1 MVLRFSIHS
10 TSPYDQW
17 RALGTESRMILR
29 FILVGAALI
38 VIVGGLV
45 GMNLKRDQVVAEMF
59 TNPQIPPV
67 TVSAAKAEAKTW
79 TDYLEGIGSISAV
92 EGIEVASEVAGTVK
106 SIDFKPNDTVQAGQR
121 LVQLDD
127 SIDQADV
134 RLYQAAIDLAQRVLD
149 RVSSLRSRGNAPQSD
164 LDSANAELLK
174 AQAQLARAQATI
186 DKKAVMAPF
195 AGMVGIRKIDIGR
208 YVAAGDALV
217 TLQRLDQVYADFT
230 LPEQAFS
237 RISQGQKVEV
247 RADAFPDEVFR
258 GAVSGIEPVVDAA
271 SRMVK
276 VRATIDNP
284 GLKLRPGFFANV
296 RLILPDR
303 PNVVTVPQTAIT
315 FSLYGDTVFAIR
327 EKKAEAGQQQPPQP
341 AGDAAQGQAPAG
353 PRLAVEQ
360 VFVRVGQRQG
370 NLAEIVEGVKA
381 GDQVV
386 TSGQLKL
393 QNGFPVVIDNSVDP
407 TRPPPAGS

>member
-1 MVLRFSIHS
+1 
-10 TSPYDQW
+10 
-17 RALGTESRMILR
+17 MILR
-29 FILVGAALI
+29 FFLVGIGLI
-38 VIVGGLV
+38 IVVGALV
-45 GMNLKRDQVVAEMF
+45 GMNIMRDQGVAAFFASQQM
-59 TNPQIPPV
+59 PPV
-67 TVSAAKAEAKTW
+67 PISATKAEAKTW
-79 TDYLEGIGSISAV
+79 TDYLEGIGSVSAV
-92 EGIEVASEVAGTVK
+92 EGIELASEVAGTVK
-106 SIDFKPNDTVQAGQR
+106 SIDFKPNDTVSAGQR

-134 RLYQAAIDLAQRVLD
+134 RLYQAAMDLAKRVLD

-174 AQAQLARAQATI
+174 AQAQIARAQATI

-195 AGMVGIRKIDIGR
+195 AGIVGIRKIDIGR

-237 RISQGQKVEV
+237 RISHGQKVEV

-258 GAVSGIEPVVDAA
+258 GEVSGIEPVVDSA

-296 RLILPDR
+296 RLILPER

-315 FSLYGDTVFAIR
+315 FSLYGDTVFVIR
-327 EKKAEAGQQQPPQP
+327 EKQAEANQQQPADQP
-341 AGDAAQGQAPAG
+341 AEKPAASGDAGQGGSQPPAG
-353 PRLAVEQ
+353 PQLTVEQ
-360 VFVRVGQRQG
+360 VFVRVGKRQG
-370 NLAEIVEGVKA
+370 SIAEIVEGVKA

-407 TRPPPAGS
+407 TRPPQAGS

>member
-1 MVLRFSIHS
+1 
-10 TSPYDQW
+10 
-17 RALGTESRMILR
+17 MILR
-29 FILVGAALI
+29 FFLVGIALI

-45 GMNLKRDQVVAEMF
+45 GMNVMRDKVVADMF
-59 TNPQIPPV
+59 ANPQIPPV
-67 TVSAAKAEAKTW
+67 AVSAAKAEAKTW
-79 TDYLEGIGSISAV
+79 ADYLEGIGTVSAV
-92 EGIEVASEVAGTVK
+92 EGIQVASEVAGTVK
-106 SIDFKPNDTVQAGQR
+106 SIDFKANDTVQAGQR

-127 SIDQADV
+127 SIDQTDA
-134 RLYQAAIDLAQRVLD
+134 RLYQAAIDLAQRTLD
-149 RVSSLRSRGNAPQSD
+149 RVSSLRARGNAPQAD
-164 LDSANAELLK
+164 LDTANAELLK
-174 AQAQLARAQATI
+174 AQAQLARAEAVI
-186 DKKAVMAPF
+186 EKKAVAAPF
-195 AGMVGIRKIDIGR
+195 AGIVGIRKVDIGR

-247 RADAFPDEVFR
+247 RADAFPDQVFR
-258 GAVSGIEPVVDAA
+258 GQVTGIEPVVDTA
-271 SRMVK
+271 SRMVR

-284 GLKLRPGFFANV
+284 DLKLRPGFFANV
-296 RLILPDR
+296 RLILPER

-315 FSLYGDTVFAIR
+315 FSLYGDTVFVIR
-327 EKKAEAGQQQPPQP
+327 EKQAEAGQQQP
-341 AGDAAQGQAPAG
+341 AGPGAGQAPAG
-353 PRLAVEQ
+353 PQLVVEQ

-370 NLAEIVEGVKA
+370 AVAEIVEGVKA

-407 TRPPPAGS
+407 SRPPQAGS

>member
-1 MVLRFSIHS
+1 
-10 TSPYDQW
+10 
-17 RALGTESRMILR
+17 MILR
-29 FILVGAALI
+29 FFLVGIGLI
-38 VIVGGLV
+38 IIVGALV
-45 GMNLKRDQVVAEMF
+45 GMNVMRDQGVAAFFASQQM
-59 TNPQIPPV
+59 PPV
-67 TVSAAKAEAKTW
+67 PISAAKAEAKTW
-79 TDYLEGIGSISAV
+79 TDYLEGIGSVSAV
-92 EGIEVASEVAGTVK
+92 EGIDVAFEVPGTVK
-106 SIDFKPNDTVQAGQR
+106 SIDFKANDTVQAGQR

-127 SIDQADV
+127 SIDQADL
-134 RLYQAAIDLAQRVLD
+134 RLYQAAMDLAQRTLD

-164 LDSANAELLK
+164 LDNANAELLK
-174 AQAQLARAQATI
+174 AQAQIARAQATI
-186 DKKAVMAPF
+186 DKKAVAAPF
-195 AGMVGIRKIDIGR
+195 PGIVGIRKIDVGR
-208 YVAAGDALV
+208 YVAAGDPLV

-247 RADAFPDEVFR
+247 RADAFPAEVFR
-258 GAVSGIEPVVDAA
+258 GQVSGIEPVVDAA

-296 RLILPDR
+296 RLILPER

-315 FSLYGDTVFAIR
+315 FSLYGDTIFVIR
-327 EKKAEAGQQQPPQP
+327 EKQAEAGQPAQPQAASGGEGGQP
-341 AGDAAQGQAPAG
+341 GAAQAPAG
-353 PRLAVEQ
+353 PQLTVEQ

-370 NLAEIVEGVKA
+370 AIAEIVEGVKA

-407 TRPPPAGS
+407 TRPAQAGS

>member
-1 MVLRFSIHS
+1 
-10 TSPYDQW
+10 
-17 RALGTESRMILR
+17 MILR
-29 FILVGAALI
+29 FFLVGIGLI
-38 VIVGGLV
+38 IVVGALV
-45 GMNLKRDQVVAEMF
+45 GMNVMRDQGVAAFFASQQM
-59 TNPQIPPV
+59 PPV
-67 TVSAAKAEAKTW
+67 PISATKAEAKTW
-79 TDYLEGIGSISAV
+79 TDYLEGIGSVSAV
-92 EGIEVASEVAGTVK
+92 EGIELASEVAGTVK
-106 SIDFKPNDTVQAGQR
+106 SIDFKPNDTIQAGQR

-149 RVSSLRSRGNAPQSD
+149 RVSSLRSRGNAPQAD

-195 AGMVGIRKIDIGR
+195 AGIVGIRKIDIGR
-208 YVAAGDALV
+208 YVAPGDALV

-237 RISQGQKVEV
+237 RISHGQKVEV

-258 GAVSGIEPVVDAA
+258 GEVSGIEPVVDSA

-296 RLILPDR
+296 RLILPER

-315 FSLYGDTVFAIR
+315 FSLYGDTVFVIR
-327 EKKAEAGQQQPPQP
+327 EKQAGAGQQQPADQP
-341 AGDAAQGQAPAG
+341 AEKPAASGDGSQPPAG
-353 PRLAVEQ
+353 PQLAVEQ
-360 VFVRVGQRQG
+360 VFVRVGKRQG
-370 NLAEIVEGVKA
+370 NIAEIIEGVKA

-407 TRPPPAGS
+407 TRPPQAGS

>member
-1 MVLRFSIHS
+1 
-10 TSPYDQW
+10 
-17 RALGTESRMILR
+17 MILR
-29 FILVGAALI
+29 FVLVGIALI
-38 VIVGGLV
+38 VVVGALV
-45 GMNLKRDQVVAEMF
+45 GMNFKRDQIVAEIFANQQM
-59 TNPQIPPV
+59 PPV
-67 TVSAAKAEAKTW
+67 PISAAKAEAKTW
-79 TDYLEGIGSISAV
+79 TDYLEGIGSVSAV
-92 EGIEVASEVAGTVK
+92 EGIEVASEVVGTVK
-106 SIDFKPNDTVQAGQR
+106 SIDFKANDTVQAGQR

-134 RLYQAAIDLAQRVLD
+134 RLYQAAMDLAQRVLD

-174 AQAQLARAQATI
+174 AQAQIARAQATI
-186 DKKAVMAPF
+186 DKKAVTAPF
-195 AGMVGIRKIDIGR
+195 AGIVGIRKIDIGR

-258 GAVSGIEPVVDAA
+258 GEVSGIEPVVDAA

-315 FSLYGDTVFAIR
+315 FSLYGDTVFVIR
-327 EKKAEAGQQQPPQP
+327 EKQAEAGQQQPADQP
-341 AGDAAQGQAPAG
+341 AEKPAASGDGSQPPAG
-353 PRLAVEQ
+353 PQLAVEQ
-360 VFVRVGQRQG
+360 VFVRVGKRQG
-370 NLAEIVEGVKA
+370 NVAEIIEGVKA

-407 TRPPPAGS
+407 TRPPQAGS

>member
-1 MVLRFSIHS
+1 MVLRFLIHS
-10 TSPYDQW
+10 MSPYDQ
-17 RALGTESRMILR
+17 RGPLGTESRMILR
-29 FILVGAALI
+29 FILVGIALI
-38 VIVGGLV
+38 IVVGGLV
-45 GMNLKRDQVVAEMF
+45 GMNLMRDKVVAEMF
-59 TNPQIPPV
+59 ANPQIPPV
-67 TVSAAKAEAKTW
+67 TVSAAKAVAKTW
-79 TDYLEGIGSISAV
+79 TDYLEGIGSVSAV

-106 SIDFKPNDTVQAGQR
+106 SIDFKANDTVQSGQR

-186 DKKAVMAPF
+186 EKKAVMAPF
-195 AGMVGIRKIDIGR
+195 AGIVGIRKIDIGR

-230 LPEQAFS
+230 LPEQSFS

-258 GAVSGIEPVVDAA
+258 GEVTGIEPVVDAA

-284 GLKLRPGFFANV
+284 QLKLRPGFFANV
-296 RLILPDR
+296 RLILPER
-303 PNVVTVPQTAIT
+303 PDVVTVPQTAIT
-315 FSLYGDTVFAIR
+315 FSLYGDTVFVIR
-327 EKKAEAGQQQPPQP
+327 EKQAEAGQQQPA
-341 AGDAAQGQAPAG
+341 AGDGAPGQAPAG
-353 PRLAVEQ
+353 PQLAVEQ

-370 NLAEIVEGVKA
+370 NLAEIVEGVKP

>member
-1 MVLRFSIHS
+1 
-10 TSPYDQW
+10 
-17 RALGTESRMILR
+17 MILR
-29 FILVGAALI
+29 FFLVGIGL
-38 VIVGGLV
+38 VIVVGALV
-45 GMNLKRDQVVAEMF
+45 GMNVMRDKVVAEMF
-59 TNPQIPPV
+59 ANPQIPPV
-67 TVSAAKAEAKTW
+67 AVSAAKAEAKTW
-79 TDYLEGIGSISAV
+79 TDYLEGIGSVSAI
-92 EGIEVASEVAGTVK
+92 EGIELASEVAGTVK
-106 SIDFKPNDTVQAGQR
+106 SVDFKANDTVQAGQR

-127 SIDQADV
+127 SIDQADL
-134 RLYQAAIDLAQRVLD
+134 RLYQAAMDLAKRTLD
-149 RVSSLRSRGNAPQSD
+149 RVSSLRSRGNAPQAD
-164 LDSANAELLK
+164 LDNANAELLK
-174 AQAQLARAQATI
+174 AQAQIARAQATI
-186 DKKAVMAPF
+186 DKKAVAAPF
-195 AGMVGIRKIDIGR
+195 AGIVGIRKVDIGR

-237 RISQGQKVEV
+237 RISHGQKVEV

-258 GAVSGIEPVVDAA
+258 GEVTGIEPVVDAA

-284 GLKLRPGFFANV
+284 DLKLRPGFFANV
-296 RLILPDR
+296 RLILPER

-315 FSLYGDTVFAIR
+315 FSLYGDTVFVVR
-327 EKKAEAGQQQPPQP
+327 EKQADSGQPQPQQP
-341 AGDAAQGQAPAG
+341 AGGDGQGAGQAPAG
-353 PRLAVEQ
+353 PQLTAEQ

-370 NLAEIVEGVKA
+370 AVAEIVEGLKA

-407 TRPPPAGS
+407 TRPPQAGS

>member
-1 MVLRFSIHS
+1 
-10 TSPYDQW
+10 
-17 RALGTESRMILR
+17 MILR
-29 FILVGAALI
+29 FFLVGIGLI
-38 VIVGGLV
+38 VVVGALV
-45 GMNLKRDQVVAEMF
+45 GMNVMRDQGVAAFFAGQQM
-59 TNPQIPPV
+59 PPV
-67 TVSAAKAEAKTW
+67 AISATKAEAKTW
-79 TDYLEGIGSISAV
+79 TDYLEGIGSVSAV
-92 EGIEVASEVAGTVK
+92 EGIELASEVAGTVK
-106 SIDFKPNDTVQAGQR
+106 SIDFKPNDTVSAGQR

-134 RLYQAAIDLAQRVLD
+134 RLYQAAMDLAKRVLD
-149 RVSSLRSRGNAPQSD
+149 RVSSLRSRGNAPQAD

-174 AQAQLARAQATI
+174 AQAQIARAQATI

-195 AGMVGIRKIDIGR
+195 AGIVGIRKIDIGR
-208 YVAAGDALV
+208 YVAPGDALV

-237 RISQGQKVEV
+237 RISHGQKVEV

-258 GAVSGIEPVVDAA
+258 GEVSGIEPVVDSA

-284 GLKLRPGFFANV
+284 DLKLRPGFFANV
-296 RLILPDR
+296 RLILPER

-315 FSLYGDTVFAIR
+315 FSLYGDTVFVIR
-327 EKKAEAGQQQPPQP
+327 EKQAEAGQQQPAEKP
-341 AGDAAQGQAPAG
+341 AASGDAGKGGSQPPAG
-353 PRLAVEQ
+353 PQLMVEQ
-360 VFVRVGQRQG
+360 IFVRVGKRQG
-370 NLAEIVEGVKA
+370 NIAEIVEGVKA

-407 TRPPPAGS
+407 TRPPQAGS

>member
-1 MVLRFSIHS
+1 
-10 TSPYDQW
+10 
-17 RALGTESRMILR
+17 MILR
-29 FILVGAALI
+29 FFLVGIGLI
-38 VIVGGLV
+38 IVVGALV
-45 GMNLKRDQVVAEMF
+45 GMNIMRDQGVAEFFASQQM
-59 TNPQIPPV
+59 PPV
-67 TVSAAKAEAKTW
+67 PISATKAEAKTW
-79 TDYLEGIGSISAV
+79 TDYLEGIGSVSAV
-92 EGIEVASEVAGTVK
+92 EGIELASEVAGTVK
-106 SIDFKPNDTVQAGQR
+106 SIDFKPNDTISAGQR

-186 DKKAVMAPF
+186 EKKAVMAPF
-195 AGMVGIRKIDIGR
+195 AGIVGIRKIDIGR
-208 YVAAGDALV
+208 YVAPGDALV

-247 RADAFPDEVFR
+247 RADAFPDEAFR
-258 GAVSGIEPVVDAA
+258 GEVTGIEPVVDAA
-271 SRMVK
+271 SRMVR

-296 RLILPDR
+296 RLILPER

-315 FSLYGDTVFAIR
+315 FSLYGDTVFVIR
-327 EKKAEAGQQQPPQP
+327 EKQAEAGQQQPADQP
-341 AGDAAQGQAPAG
+341 AEKPAASGDGSQPPAG
-353 PRLAVEQ
+353 PQLAVEQ

-370 NLAEIVEGVKA
+370 NVAEIVEGVKA

-407 TRPPPAGS
+407 TRPPQAGS

>member
-1 MVLRFSIHS
+1 
-10 TSPYDQW
+10 
-17 RALGTESRMILR
+17 MILR
-29 FILVGAALI
+29 FFLVGIAL
-38 VIVGGLV
+38 VIVVGALV
-45 GMNLKRDQVVAEMF
+45 GMNVMRDQGVAAFFAGQQM
-59 TNPQIPPV
+59 PPV
-67 TVSAAKAEAKTW
+67 PISAAKAEAKTW
-79 TDYLEGIGSISAV
+79 TDYLEGIGTVSAV
-92 EGIEVASEVAGTVK
+92 EGIEVASEVAGMVK
-106 SIDFKPNDTVQAGQR
+106 SIDFKANDTVQAGQR

-127 SIDQADV
+127 SIDQTDA
-134 RLYQAAIDLAQRVLD
+134 RLYQAAIDLAQRTLV
-149 RVSSLRSRGNAPQSD
+149 RVSSLRARGNAPQAD
-164 LDSANAELLK
+164 LDTANAELLK
-174 AQAQLARAQATI
+174 AQAKLARAEAVI
-186 DKKAVMAPF
+186 EKKAVMAPF
-195 AGMVGIRKIDIGR
+195 AGIVGIRKIDIGR

-237 RISQGQKVEV
+237 RISHGQKVEV

-258 GAVSGIEPVVDAA
+258 GEVTGIEPVVDTA
-271 SRMVK
+271 SRMVR

-296 RLILPDR
+296 RLILPER

-315 FSLYGDTVFAIR
+315 FSLYGDTVFVIR
-327 EKKAEAGQQQPPQP
+327 EKKAGAGQEQQQQA
-341 AGDAAQGQAPAG
+341 AGDAGQAQAPAG
-353 PRLAVEQ
+353 PQLMVEQ

-370 NLAEIVEGVKA
+370 GVAEIVEGVKA

-407 TRPPPAGS
+407 TRPPQAGS

>member
-1 MVLRFSIHS
+1 MIN
-10 TSPYDQW
+10 
-17 RALGTESRMILR
+17 AGLGTESRMILR
-29 FILVGAALI
+29 FVLVGIALI
-38 VIVGGLV
+38 VVVGALV
-45 GMNLKRDQVVAEMF
+45 GMNFKRDQIVA
-59 TNPQIPPV
+59 QIFANQQMPPV
-67 TVSAAKAEAKTW
+67 PISAAKAEAKTW
-79 TDYLEGIGSISAV
+79 TDYLEGIGSVSAV
-92 EGIEVASEVAGTVK
+92 EGIELASEVAGTVK
-106 SIDFKPNDTVQAGQR
+106 SIDFKPNDTIQAGQR

-149 RVSSLRSRGNAPQSD
+149 RVSSLRSRGNAPQAD

-186 DKKAVMAPF
+186 EKKAVTAPF
-195 AGMVGIRKIDIGR
+195 AGIVGIRKIDIGR
-208 YVAAGDALV
+208 YVAPGDALV

-237 RISQGQKVEV
+237 RISHGQKVEV

-258 GAVSGIEPVVDAA
+258 GEVSGIEPVVDAA

-296 RLILPDR
+296 RLILPER

-315 FSLYGDTVFAIR
+315 FSLYGDTVFVIR
-327 EKKAEAGQQQPPQP
+327 EKQAEAGQQQPAEKP
-341 AGDAAQGQAPAG
+341 AASGDAGQGGSQPPAG
-353 PRLAVEQ
+353 PQLVVEQ
-360 VFVRVGQRQG
+360 VFVRVGKRQG
-370 NLAEIVEGVKA
+370 NVAEIVEGLKA

-407 TRPPPAGS
+407 TRPPQAGS

>member
-1 MVLRFSIHS
+1 MIN
-10 TSPYDQW
+10 
-17 RALGTESRMILR
+17 AGLGTESRMILR
-29 FILVGAALI
+29 FVLVGIALI
-38 VIVGGLV
+38 VVVGALV
-45 GMNLKRDQVVAEMF
+45 GMNFKRDQIVAEIFANQQM
-59 TNPQIPPV
+59 PPV
-67 TVSAAKAEAKTW
+67 PISAAKAEAKTW
-79 TDYLEGIGSISAV
+79 TDYLEGIGSVSAV

-106 SIDFKPNDTVQAGQR
+106 SIDFKPNDTIQAGQR

-134 RLYQAAIDLAQRVLD
+134 RLYQAAMDLAQRVLD
-149 RVSSLRSRGNAPQSD
+149 RVSSLRSRGNAPQAD

-174 AQAQLARAQATI
+174 AQAQIARAQATI

-195 AGMVGIRKIDIGR
+195 AGIVGIRKIDIGR
-208 YVAAGDALV
+208 YVAPGDALV

-258 GAVSGIEPVVDAA
+258 GEVSGIEPVVDAA

-315 FSLYGDTVFAIR
+315 FSLYGDTVFVIR
-327 EKKAEAGQQQPPQP
+327 EKQAEAGQQPADQP
-341 AGDAAQGQAPAG
+341 AEKPAASGDGSQPPAG
-353 PRLAVEQ
+353 PQLAVEQ
-360 VFVRVGQRQG
+360 VFVRVGKRQG
-370 NLAEIVEGVKA
+370 NVAEIIEGVKA

-407 TRPPPAGS
+407 TRPPQAGS

>member
-1 MVLRFSIHS
+1 
-10 TSPYDQW
+10 
-17 RALGTESRMILR
+17 MILR
-29 FILVGAALI
+29 FFLVGIGL
-38 VIVGGLV
+38 VIVVGALV
-45 GMNLKRDQVVAEMF
+45 GMNLMRDRVVAEMF
-59 TNPQIPPV
+59 ANPQIPPV
-67 TVSAAKAEAKTW
+67 AVSAAKAEAKTW
-79 TDYLEGIGSISAV
+79 TDYLEGIGSISAI
-92 EGIEVASEVAGTVK
+92 EGIEVASEVAGMVK
-106 SIDFKPNDTVQAGQR
+106 SVDFKANDTVQAGQR

-127 SIDQADV
+127 SIDQADL
-134 RLYQAAIDLAQRVLD
+134 RLYQAAMDLAKRTLD
-149 RVSSLRSRGNAPQSD
+149 RVSSLRSRGNAPQAD
-164 LDSANAELLK
+164 LDNANAELLK
-174 AQAQLARAQATI
+174 AQAQIARAQATI
-186 DKKAVMAPF
+186 DKKAVAAPF
-195 AGMVGIRKIDIGR
+195 AGIVGIRKVDIGR

-237 RISQGQKVEV
+237 RISHGQKVEV

-258 GAVSGIEPVVDAA
+258 GQVTGIEPVVDTA

-284 GLKLRPGFFANV
+284 DLKLRPGFFANV
-296 RLILPDR
+296 RLILPER

-315 FSLYGDTVFAIR
+315 FSLYGDTVFVIR
-327 EKKAEAGQQQPPQP
+327 EKKAENGQPAPQP
-341 AGDAAQGQAPAG
+341 AAAGGEGGQQGQAPAG
-353 PRLAVEQ
+353 PQLTVEQ

-370 NLAEIVEGVKA
+370 AVAEIVEGVKA

-407 TRPPPAGS
+407 TRPPQAGS